1 MKHFKNLFLVQTM
14 KNHQDPKP
22 NSLAERFQFNYRDW
36 KSRVN
41 SRIHCR
47 AEAIGWT
54 FNYDTIIQD
63 MLQDRLVCGLKHER
77 IQQCLLGEGDLLTL
91 EKKDWY
97 SASHGVT
104 IKQSLLIRSTEGVEE
119 HLESIHKFKVRE
131 N

>member
-1 MKHFKNLFLVQTM
+1 
-14 KNHQDPKP
+14 
-22 NSLAERFQFNYRDW
+22 
-36 KSRVN
+36 
-41 SRIHCR
+41 
-47 AEAIGWT
+47 
-54 FNYDTIIQD
+54 

-119 HLESIHKFKVRE
+119 HLESIHKVQGKGKLICYRCAGKHLSQNYLLKDKKCFFCHKKGYIMKVCKVKKKNISIQKKANLVQE
-131 N
+131 AYPC